1 MPFKDPE
8 RARQY
13 NREYMRK
20 YNRDVRTPARRA
32 EAKRLRELGYLGPH
46 GGQNK
51 PIDVTTLPY
60 VAFRRRGGRWH
71 VILRGPLQPGD
82 ILAEPFAVVEE

>member
-1 MPFKDPE
+1 VPFKDPE

-13 NREYMRK
+13 KSEYQRK
-20 YNRDVRTPARRA
+20 YHRDVHTPARRA
-32 EAKRLRELGYLGPH
+32 KAARQRELGYLGPH
-46 GGQNK
+46 GGTK
-51 PIDVTTLPY
+51 PIDVTTLPF

-71 VILRGPLQPGD
+71 VVLRGPLKDGD